1 VAEEEVVVTDVAVI
15 GEEVVAAVVET
26 AMNVDNQATLPET
39 AVAEEVVVAGEV
51 VVAEAGTASNVGSL
65 VILPETAEVVVVAE
79 EVVEEDVV
87 PGLEADLM
95 TVGDVH
101 HQGADQGLEADQDM
115 ADVPEIVQNMDL
127 VQNLVLTLLPNLM
140 EMDAQCLVPGQGL
153 GRLGQGQGPR
163 IEIKS

>member
-26 AMNVDNQATLPET
+26 AMNVDNQAILPET

-51 VVAEAGTASNVGSL
+51 VVAEVGTASNVGSL
-65 VILPETAEVVVVAE
+65 VILPETAEVVAE
-79 EVVEEDVV
+79 VEEDVV
-87 PGLEADLM
+87 PGLEAHLM

-115 ADVPEIVQNMDL
+115 VDVPEIVQNMDL

>member
-1 VAEEEVVVTDVAVI
+1 MGQAILPEIVVV
-15 GEEVVAAVVET
+15 
-26 AMNVDNQATLPET
+26 
-39 AVAEEVVVAGEV
+39 EEVVVAGEV

-101 HQGADQGLEADQDM
+101 HQGADQDM

-140 EMDAQCLVPGQGL
+140 EMDAQYLVPGQGL